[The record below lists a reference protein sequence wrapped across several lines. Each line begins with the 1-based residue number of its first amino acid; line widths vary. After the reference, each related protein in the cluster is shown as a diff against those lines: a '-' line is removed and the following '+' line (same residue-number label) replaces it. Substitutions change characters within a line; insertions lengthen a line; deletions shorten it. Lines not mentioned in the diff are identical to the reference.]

1 MKKKLIGFILGA
13 AVAAQGA
20 AAFAADSKDVSVF
33 VDNRTVYFADQAP
46 VIKDDRV
53 LVPLRG
59 VIEAMGA
66 VVRWD
71 SEARQAIVTSQDN
84 RTRLVLTIDSTDI
97 RKVTYVTITDI
108 NTENVTTDVAPI
120 IMNDRTMIPLR
131 VISENMGA
139 DVIWSDEASS
149 VTITTK
155 QLKNAYENAAPAEG
169 QTAEEALSEKNVKIS
184 ISTDAETV
192 KKGDT
197 VTLKVNL
204 SNLAAADGAAYIG
217 GSVTVYY
224 DAESFIYTGYK
235 TFVNGVAA
243 DTYAGADNS
252 AFKGDSVKVAYVMNP
267 TEQLN
272 TEDGTVLELS
282 FVAESDN
289 GGSFTLSDRIT
300 DIGNDVSLTLSK
312 DGKTLALST
321 AEELTIDTTP
331 VEITVSAVAAA
342 DSEPVLEESEESEE
356 TETDPLLEAALE
368 AAQDTISEP
377 KFEEEFTE
385 EPMLEEDTIT
395 EEE

>member
-1 MKKKLIGFILGA
+1 MI
-13 AVAAQGA
+13 
-20 AAFAADSKDVSVF
+20 
-33 VDNRTVYFADQAP
+33 
-46 VIKDDRV
+46 
-53 LVPLRG
+53 
-59 VIEAMGA
+59 
-66 VVRWD
+66 
-71 SEARQAIVTSQDN
+71 
-84 RTRLVLTIDSTDI
+84 
-97 RKVTYVTITDI
+97 
-108 NTENVTTDVAPI
+108 VTTDFAHI
-120 IMNDRTMIPLR
+120 IMNDSTMIPLR

-184 ISTDAETV
+184 LSTDAETV

-377 KFEEEFTE
+377 EFEEEFTE